1 MKLKT
6 LIVDDEPLA
15 LDVLETF
22 IERIDTLELYGR
34 CENGI
39 QAFNYL
45 NKGEIDLLFLDIE
58 MPTLDGMELL
68 KSLQNPPKVIIT
80 TAYRE
85 YAVESFELSVVDYLV
100 KPIPFQRFVKAVN
113 KVIPKEKEI
122 PTPSS
127 QSISSFQIT
136 ERNEKPEAM
145 FIKVDKRIV
154 KVNFADILFIESL
167 KDYIRIHTVSGAYV
181 TYQTMNGI
189 CEILP
194 SESFAR
200 IHKSF
205 IVAIDKVTSIE
216 AGDLVVCGKSL
227 PIGRSFR
234 DDILE
239 KIYKTGILAVK

>member
-22 IERIDTLELYGR
+22 IQRVDGLELVGR

-39 QAFNYL
+39 QAFNL
-45 NKGEIDLLFLDIE
+45 LQKGGIDLLFLDIE
-58 MPTLDGMELL
+58 MPTLDGLELL
-68 KSLQNPPKVIIT
+68 KSLHNPPKVVIT
-80 TAYRE
+80 TAYRD
-85 YAVESFELSVVDYLV
+85 YAVESFELDVVDYLV

-113 KVIPKEKEI
+113 KVLQKNEEI
-122 PTPSS
+122 DLVSEANTFKAAQP
-127 QSISSFQIT
+127 I
-136 ERNEKPEAM
+136 EKPEAM

-154 KVNFADILFIESL
+154 KVYFADILFIESL
-167 KDYIRIHTVSGAYV
+167 KDYIRVHTATESYV

-194 SESFAR
+194 QDAFAR

-205 IVAIDKVTSIE
+205 IVAIHKVTSIE
-216 AGDLVVCGKSL
+216 ANDLIVNSRSL

-234 DDILE
+234 EEILE
-239 KIYKTGILAVK
+239 KIYRTGVLAVK

>member
-22 IERIDTLELYGR
+22 IQRVEGLELVGR

-39 QAFNYL
+39 QAFNL
-45 NKGEIDLLFLDIE
+45 LQKGGIDLLFLDIE
-58 MPTLDGMELL
+58 MPTLDGLELL
-68 KSLQNPPKVIIT
+68 RSLHNPPNVIIT
-80 TAYRE
+80 TAYRD
-85 YAVESFELSVVDYLV
+85 YAVESYELDVVDYLV

-113 KVIPKEKEI
+113 KVQQKSEEI
-122 PTPSS
+122 DLV
-127 QSISSFQIT
+127 T
-136 ERNEKPEAM
+136 EANAFKQQPPAGKPEAM

-154 KVNFADILFIESL
+154 KVYFNDILFIESL
-167 KDYIRIHTVSGAYV
+167 KDYIRVHTTSESYV

-189 CEILP
+189 GEILP
-194 SESFAR
+194 EDDFAR

-205 IVAIDKVTSIE
+205 IVAIHKVTSIE
-216 AGDLVVCGKSL
+216 ANDLIVNNRSL

-234 DDILE
+234 EDILE
-239 KIYKTGILAVK
+239 KIYKTGVLAVK

>member
-22 IERIDTLELYGR
+22 IQRVEGLELVGR

-39 QAFNYL
+39 QAFNL
-45 NKGEIDLLFLDIE
+45 LQKGGVDLLFLDIE
-58 MPTLDGMELL
+58 MPTLDGLELL
-68 KSLQNPPKVIIT
+68 RSLHNPPKVIIT
-80 TAYRE
+80 TAYRD
-85 YAVESFELSVVDYLV
+85 YAVESYELDVVDYLV

-113 KVIPKEKEI
+113 KVQQKSEEI
-122 PTPSS
+122 DLV
-127 QSISSFQIT
+127 T
-136 ERNEKPEAM
+136 EANAFKPQAPAGKPEAM

-154 KVNFADILFIESL
+154 KVYFNEILFIESL
-167 KDYIRIHTVSGAYV
+167 KDYIRVHTTSESYV

-189 CEILP
+189 GEILP
-194 SESFAR
+194 EDDFAR

-205 IVAIDKVTSIE
+205 IVAIHKVTSIE
-216 AGDLVVCGKSL
+216 ANDLIVNNRSL

-234 DDILE
+234 EDILE
-239 KIYKTGILAVK
+239 KIYKTGVLAVK